1 MNMMVRELNE
11 QKLEGFVSRMLDDL
25 GAIMIAPLVRIGD
38 ELGLYSALAGAG
50 PVTPQELA
58 RSTGTVERLVREW
71 LSAHAAAGYL
81 DYDDATGRFAMN
93 PEQAMV
99 FGNPDSPVYML
110 GSFEVGQAVMVDQ
123 PKVSRAFRNGGAAAG
138 YHERCSCLFSGMSR
152 FFGVSYKAHLVQ
164 EWLPA
169 LDGVVEKLERGGK
182 VADIGCGH
190 GTSTILMAKAFKRSR
205 FFGFDNHEDSI
216 ACARSAAAHDA
227 VVATIEFCVATA
239 KNFAGSDFDL
249 ICCFDA
255 LHDLGDPVGATRHIL
270 QALAPD
276 GTFMAV
282 EPRAGDRLEDNLNP
296 VGRLYYAGST
306 MICTPVSMAQEVG
319 LALGGQ
325 AGPARLEAVL
335 REAGFSRIRIAAETP
350 FNIVLEAR
358 R

>member
-1 MNMMVRELNE
+1 MNMMARDLNE
-11 QKLEGFVSRMLDDL
+11 QKLETFVTRILDDL
-25 GAIMIAPLVRIGD
+25 GAAMIAPLVRIGD
-38 ELGLYSALAGAG
+38 ELGLYSTLAESG

-58 RSTGTVERLVREW
+58 RRTGTVERLVREW

-81 DYDDATGRFAMN
+81 DYDAKTKRFSMN

-110 GSFEVGQAVMVDQ
+110 GSFEVCQAVMVDQ
-123 PKVSRAFRNGGAAAG
+123 PKVTTAFRNGGAAG
-138 YHERCSCLFSGMSR
+138 YHERCNCLFSGMAR

-169 LDGVVEKLERGGK
+169 LDGVVEKLERGAR

-190 GTSTILMAKAFKRSR
+190 GISTTLMATAFARSR
-205 FFGFDNHEDSI
+205 FWGFDNHKGSI
-216 ACARSAAAHDA
+216 DCARDAATHEGMASRVTFD
-227 VVATIEFCVATA
+227 VATA
-239 KNFAGSDFDL
+239 KNFPGDDFDL

-255 LHDLGDPVGATRHIL
+255 LHDLGDPVGAARRVL
-270 QALAPD
+270 QALAPE

-282 EPRAGDRLEDNLNP
+282 EPRAGDTLEDNINP

-306 MICTPVSMAQEVG
+306 MICTPVSLAQEVG

-325 AGPARLEAVL
+325 AGPKRLEAVL
-335 REAGFSRIRIAAETP
+335 REAGFGRVRIAAETP
-350 FNIVLEAR
+350 FNIVIEAR

>member
-11 QKLEGFVSRMLDDL
+11 QKLETFVTRMLGDL
-25 GAIMIAPLVRIGD
+25 GAAMIVPLVRIGD
-38 ELGLYSALAGAG
+38 ELGFYDALAGSG

-58 RSTGTVERLVREW
+58 RRTGTVERMVREW

-81 DYDDATGRFAMN
+81 DYDAATERFSMN
-93 PEQAMV
+93 PEQTMV

-110 GSFEVGQAVMVDQ
+110 GSFEVCQAVMLDQ
-123 PKVSRAFRNGGAAAG
+123 PKVTKAFRRGGAAG
-138 YHERCSCLFSGMSR
+138 YHERCTCLFSGMAR

-169 LDGVVEKLERGGK
+169 LDGVVEKLERGAR

-190 GTSTILMAKAFKRSR
+190 GISTTLMATAFARSK
-205 FFGFDNHEDSI
+205 FYGFDNHEGSI
-216 ACARSAAAHDA
+216 ACANEAMRDGIAG
-227 VVATIEFCVATA
+227 TTTFEVATA
-239 KNFAGSDFDL
+239 KNFQGADFDL

-255 LHDLGDPVGATRHIL
+255 LHDLGDPVGAARHIL
-270 QALAPD
+270 QALAVD

-282 EPRAGDRLEDNLNP
+282 EPRAGDTLQDNINP

-306 MICTPVSMAQEVG
+306 MICTPVSLAQEVG

-325 AGPARLEAVL
+325 AGPKRLEAVL
-335 REAGFSRIRIAAETP
+335 HEAGFGRVRIAAETP
-350 FNIVLEAR
+350 FNIVIEAR

>member
-1 MNMMVRELNE
+1 MNMIVRELNE
-11 QKLEGFVSRMLDDL
+11 QKLETFVTRMLGDL
-25 GAIMIAPLVRIGD
+25 GAAMIAPLVRIGD
-38 ELGLYSALAGAG
+38 ELGFYDALAQSG

-58 RSTGTVERLVREW
+58 RRTGTVERMVREW

-81 DYDDATGRFAMN
+81 DYDATTGRFAMN

-110 GSFEVGQAVMVDQ
+110 GSFEVCQAVMLDQ
-123 PKVSRAFRNGGAAAG
+123 PKVTKAFRNGGAAG
-138 YHERCSCLFSGMSR
+138 YHERCNCLFSGMAR

-169 LDGVVEKLERGGK
+169 LDGVVEKLERGAR

-190 GTSTILMAKAFKRSR
+190 GISTALMATAFARSK
-205 FFGFDNHEDSI
+205 FWGFDNHEGSI
-216 ACARSAAAHDA
+216 ACANDTATRDGVAAR
-227 VVATIEFCVATA
+227 TTFEVATA
-239 KNFAGSDFDL
+239 KNFPGGDFDL

-255 LHDLGDPVGATRHIL
+255 LHDLGDPVGAARHVL

-282 EPRAGDRLEDNLNP
+282 EPRAGDTLQDNLNP

-306 MICTPVSMAQEVG
+306 MICTPVSLAQEVG

-325 AGPARLEAVL
+325 AGPKRLEAVL
-335 REAGFSRIRIAAETP
+335 REAGFGRVRIAAETP
-350 FNIVLEAR
+350 FNIIIEAR

>member
-1 MNMMVRELNE
+1 MNMMIRELNE
-11 QKLEGFVSRMLDDL
+11 QKLEAFVTRMLGDL
-25 GAIMIAPLVRIGD
+25 GAAMIAPLVRIGD
-38 ELGLYSALAGAG
+38 ELGFYDALAQSS

-58 RSTGTVERLVREW
+58 RRTGTVERMVREW

-81 DYDDATGRFAMN
+81 DYDATTGRFAMN

-110 GSFEVGQAVMVDQ
+110 GSYEVCQAVMLDQ
-123 PKVSRAFRNGGAAAG
+123 PKVTKAFRNGGAAG
-138 YHERCSCLFSGMSR
+138 YHERCNCLFSGMAR

-164 EWLPA
+164 DWLPA
-169 LDGVVEKLERGGK
+169 LDGVVEKLERGAR

-190 GTSTILMAKAFKRSR
+190 GISTTLMATAFARAQFR
-205 FFGFDNHEDSI
+205 GFDNHEGSI
-216 ACARSAAAHDA
+216 DCANETARRDGVAAR
-227 VVATIEFCVATA
+227 TTFEVATA
-239 KNFAGSDFDL
+239 KNFPGSDFDL

-255 LHDLGDPVGATRHIL
+255 LHDLGDPVGAARHIL
-270 QALAPD
+270 QALAAD

-282 EPRAGDRLEDNLNP
+282 EPRAGDTLQDNLNP

-306 MICTPVSMAQEVG
+306 MICTPVSLAQEVG

-325 AGPARLEAVL
+325 AGPKRLEAVL
-335 REAGFSRIRIAAETP
+335 REAGFGRVRIAAETP

>member
-1 MNMMVRELNE
+1 MNMMVRELNQ
-11 QKLEGFVSRMLDDL
+11 QKLEDFVTRMLGDL
-25 GAIMIAPLVRIGD
+25 GAAMIAPLVRIGD
-38 ELGLYSALAGAG
+38 ELELYSALAGAG

-58 RSTGTVERLVREW
+58 RRTGTVERMVREW

-81 DYDDATGRFAMN
+81 DYDVSTERFSMN

-110 GSFEVGQAVMVDQ
+110 GSFEVCQAVMIDQ
-123 PKVSRAFRNGGAAAG
+123 PKVSKAFRNGDAAG

-152 FFGVSYKAHLVQ
+152 FFAVSYKAHLVQ

-169 LDGVVEKLERGGK
+169 LDGVVDKLRRGAR

-190 GTSTILMAKAFKRSR
+190 GASTILMAEAFENST
-205 FFGFDNHEDSI
+205 FWGVDNHADSI
-216 ACARSAAAHDA
+216 ACARDAAERGG
-227 VVATIEFCVATA
+227 VAARTRFDVATA
-239 KNFAGSDFDL
+239 KDFTGGDFDL

-255 LHDLGDPVGATRHIL
+255 LHDLGDPVGAARRIL
-270 QALAPD
+270 QALTPD

-282 EPRAGDRLEDNLNP
+282 EPRAGDRLEDNINP

-306 MICTPVSMAQEVG
+306 MICTPVSLAQEVG

-325 AGPARLEAVL
+325 AGPKRLDMVL
-335 REAGFSRIRIAAETP
+335 RDAGFGRVRIAAETP

>member
-1 MNMMVRELNE
+1 MDKMVRELNE
-11 QKLEGFVSRMLDDL
+11 QKLESFVARMLDDL
-25 GAIMIAPLVRIGD
+25 GAAMIAPLVRIGD
-38 ELGLYSALAGAG
+38 ELGLYSTLAKSG
-50 PVTPQELA
+50 PATPEELA
-58 RSTGTVERLVREW
+58 RRTGTVERMVREW

-81 DYDDATGRFAMN
+81 DYDAATQRFVMN

-99 FGNPDSPVYML
+99 FGNPDSPVYLL
-110 GSFEVGQAVMVDQ
+110 GSFEVCQAVMVDQ
-123 PKVSRAFRNGGAAAG
+123 PKVSKAFRTGGAAG
-138 YHERCSCLFSGMSR
+138 YHERCNCLFSGMSR

-169 LDGVVEKLERGGK
+169 LEGVVEKLERGAK

-190 GTSTILMAKAFKRSR
+190 GTSTILMAKAFERSR
-205 FFGFDNHEDSI
+205 FFGSDNHGASI
-216 ACARSAAAHDA
+216 ACARDAAEREG
-227 VVATIEFCVATA
+227 VAAKVEFAVATA
-239 KNFAGSDFDL
+239 KNFAGRDFDL

-255 LHDLGDPVGATRHIL
+255 LHDLGDPVGAARRVL
-270 QALAPD
+270 EAMAPD

-282 EPRAGDRLEDNLNP
+282 EPRAGDTLEDNMNP

-306 MICTPVSMAQEVG
+306 MICTPVSLAEEVG

-325 AGPARLEAVL
+325 AGPARLESVL
-335 REAGFSRIRIAAETP
+335 REAGFGRVRIAAETP